1 MAEWGRSGM
10 SAKNGIPVEVICAVV
25 RALGALGC
33 ITSLFTLRLERIEV
47 DRYWVQWS
55 DHSCKYAN
63 GVWDSVRNT
72 FVD

>member
-1 MAEWGRSGM
+1 M
-10 SAKNGIPVEVICAVV
+10 SAKNRIPVDVICAVV
-25 RALGALGC
+25 KALDALGC

-47 DRYWVQWS
+47 DRYRVQWS

>member
-1 MAEWGRSGM
+1 M
-10 SAKNGIPVEVICAVV
+10 SAKNRIPVDVICAVV
-25 RALGALGC
+25 RALDALGY

-55 DHSCKYAN
+55 DHSYKHAN
-63 GVWDSVRNT
+63 GVWDSARNT

>member
-1 MAEWGRSGM
+1 M
-10 SAKNGIPVEVICAVV
+10 SAKNRIPMDVICAVV
-25 RALGALGC
+25 RALDALGC

-47 DRYWVQWS
+47 DRYRVQWS

>member
-1 MAEWGRSGM
+1 M
-10 SAKNGIPVEVICAVV
+10 SAKNRIPVDVICAVV
-25 RALGALGC
+25 RALDALGC

-63 GVWDSVRNT
+63 GVWDSVRNI